1 MGYLTRSDFLRLSG
15 LATAG
20 ICAQAL
26 LSSCSP
32 GTTTPAATTAA
43 EAPGTDGVK
52 MGVSIWSSTDPLGAL
67 SVDIIRQ
74 AANALGA
81 EVVVVDH
88 AYVPER
94 VTASVETLAAA
105 GCDGIVVCN
114 ATDAEMAS
122 IIRSCDDND
131 VYVTQFY
138 RHIREDGQ
146 EAGSTGVRAL
156 AEASRR
162 YVGAVHGDEAACGVA
177 LMQALLEKGGPS
189 GGGARHVGLVGW
201 VEGDVAFQQRL
212 GGLQQALD
220 EWNAAHPDDTATLFD
235 PIYAGLTAGG
245 GARAV
250 ESLANAH
257 LDMDALV
264 VAGGGGDPLVGALG
278 WLERAGRVGQ
288 VSVVACDFPDDLAD
302 RLASGEVLMAAGGDL
317 CDPLFAL
324 VLTYQAVT
332 GKLIVSEGDLGR
344 ELVVPHVH
352 VSDAEGYA
360 AFEASSLD
368 RPPCSDDEVR
378 GLADL
383 SFEGLRERAEDL
395 VQDRAVAGDN

>member
-146 EAGSTGVRAL
+146 EAGPTGVRAL

-162 YVGAVHGDEAACGVA
+162 YVGAVHGDEAGEDASCF
-177 LMQALLEKGGPS
+177 ES
-189 GGGARHVGLVGW
+189 
-201 VEGDVAFQQRL
+201 
-212 GGLQQALD
+212 GLQL
-220 EWNAAHPDDTATLFD
+220 
-235 PIYAGLTAGG
+235 
-245 GARAV
+245 
-250 ESLANAH
+250 
-257 LDMDALV
+257 
-264 VAGGGGDPLVGALG
+264 LG
-278 WLERAGRVGQ
+278 NR
-288 VSVVACDFPDDLAD
+288 
-302 RLASGEVLMAAGGDL
+302 
-317 CDPLFAL
+317 
-324 VLTYQAVT
+324 
-332 GKLIVSEGDLGR
+332 
-344 ELVVPHVH
+344 
-352 VSDAEGYA
+352 
-360 AFEASSLD
+360 
-368 RPPCSDDEVR
+368 
-378 GLADL
+378 
-383 SFEGLRERAEDL
+383 
-395 VQDRAVAGDN
+395 